1 MGRKRGNPT
10 WRPMDCQPILGACAA
25 TEDYEVESDD
35 GFDLVERIRTA
46 QRYGR
51 NAFLEPDVDFYG

>member
-1 MGRKRGNPT
+1 MGRKRTSWIKGPF
-10 WRPMDCQPILGACAA
+10 PIMGTAGSA